1 MKIGHLAVFR
11 FTSYCLGLTLL
22 ALLVG
27 CAKNQE
33 DTPKEPQKTVEKL
46 TTCNDV
52 LALLGDGTTVCYPRL
67 GGNTVAFCFYLLAQ
81 AKQDRCDVICLEN
94 KGLWRQFA
102 NVNKHPELQ
111 RGDTF
116 QADLLDLDG
125 KVSVPVDCIVM
136 R

>member
-11 FTSYCLGLTLL
+11 FANYCLGLILL
-22 ALLVG
+22 VLLVG

-33 DTPKEPQKTVEKL
+33 DAPKEPQKTIEKL
-46 TTCNDV
+46 AACNDV
-52 LALLGDGTTVCYPRL
+52 LPLLGDGTAVCYPRL

-81 AKQDRCDVICLEN
+81 AKQDRCDAICLEN
-94 KGLWRQFA
+94 KGAWKQFA
-102 NVNKHPELQ
+102 NVSKHPDSQ
-111 RGDTF
+111 RGDTL

-125 KVSVPVDCIVM
+125 KVVIPVDCIVM